1 MDLSKDNII
10 SIIEFLIEED
20 GITPDMF
27 NKISK
32 YERMSIDEFNNQ
44 IRTTRRVFDLYEAD
58 VDFIYHV
65 YLDNYDLI
73 KNGNLTENN
82 IKIPELKAFKI
93 ETECTFHKSGYEY
106 YRYQKELFSINS
118 LWWHYDT
125 GDFYPNDGEFINE
138 EDAHYEINDW
148 NIFKFE
154 EIKDLKESIENVSES
169 REDKLKKL
177 FMMKELVDKK
187 IKELL

>member
-20 GITPDMF
+20 GITPDVF
-27 NKISK
+27 DNIAKHIRSA
-32 YERMSIDEFNNQ
+32 IDEFNSSTK
-44 IRTTRRVFDLYEAD
+44 TTRRVFDLYESD
-58 VDFIYHV
+58 VDFIFHV
-65 YLDNYDLI
+65 YLDNYNLI
-73 KNGNLTENN
+73 KSGNLTENN
-82 IKIPELKAFKI
+82 IKLPQEKNFKI
-93 ETECTFHKSGYEY
+93 ETECTFHKSGFEY
-106 YRYQKELFSINS
+106 YRYKKKLFSINS

-125 GDFYPNDGEFINE
+125 GYFYPNDGELINE
-138 EDAHYEINDW
+138 EEAHYEMDDW
-148 NIFKFE
+148 VISKFE
-154 EIKDLKESIENVSES
+154 EINDLKESIENVSES

>member
-20 GITPDMF
+20 GITPDVF
-27 NKISK
+27 DKITKHKRSA
-32 YERMSIDEFNNQ
+32 IDEFNMDSK
-44 IRTTRRVFDLYEAD
+44 TTRRVFDLYEAD
-58 VDFIYHV
+58 VDFIFHV

-73 KNGNLTENN
+73 KSGNLTVDN
-82 IKIPELKAFKI
+82 IKIPQEKNFKI
-93 ETECTFHKSGYEY
+93 ETECTFHKSGFEY
-106 YRYQKELFSINS
+106 YKYKKKLFSINS
-118 LWWHYDT
+118 LWWYYDT
-125 GDFYPNDGEFINE
+125 GDFYPNDGELINE
-138 EDAHYEINDW
+138 EYTDYEMSDW
-148 NIFKFE
+148 HIYKFE
-154 EIKDLKESIENVSES
+154 EVKDLKESIENVSES

>member
-20 GITPDMF
+20 GITPDVF
-27 NKISK
+27 DNIAKHIRSA
-32 YERMSIDEFNNQ
+32 IDEFNSSTK
-44 IRTTRRVFDLYEAD
+44 TTRRVFDLYESD
-58 VDFIYHV
+58 VDFIFHV
-65 YLDNYDLI
+65 YLDNYNLI
-73 KNGNLTENN
+73 KSGNLTENN
-82 IKIPELKAFKI
+82 IKLPQEKNFKI
-93 ETECTFHKSGYEY
+93 ETECTFHKSGFEY
-106 YRYQKELFSINS
+106 YRYKKKLFSINS

-125 GDFYPNDGEFINE
+125 GYFYPNDGELINE
-138 EDAHYEINDW
+138 EEAHYEMDDW
-148 NIFKFE
+148 AISKFE
-154 EIKDLKESIENVSES
+154 EINDLKESIENVSES

>member
-20 GITPDMF
+20 GITPDEF
-27 NKISK
+27 DKLNR
-32 YERMSIDEFNNQ
+32 YERSAIDNFSNQ
-44 IRTTRRVFDLYEAD
+44 TKTTRRVFDLYEAD

-73 KNGNLTENN
+73 KSGNLTEDN
-82 IKIPELKAFKI
+82 IKIPQEKTFKI
-93 ETECTFHKSGYEY
+93 ETSCTVHRSGYED
-106 YRYQKELFSINS
+106 YRYKKKLFSIKS

-125 GDFYPNDGEFINE
+125 GDFYPNDGELINE
-138 EDAHYEINDW
+138 EDAHYEMNDW
-148 NIFKFE
+148 HVSKFE
-154 EIKDLKESIENVSES
+154 EVKDLKESVENVSES

>member
-20 GITPDMF
+20 GITPDVF
-27 NKISK
+27 EKITKHIRSA
-32 YERMSIDEFNNQ
+32 IDEFNSSTK
-44 IRTTRRVFDLYEAD
+44 TTRRVFDLYESD
-58 VDFIYHV
+58 VDFIFHV
-65 YLDNYDLI
+65 YLDNYNLI
-73 KNGNLTENN
+73 KSGNLTENN
-82 IKIPELKAFKI
+82 IKLPQEKNFKI
-93 ETECTFHKSGYEY
+93 ETECTFHKSGFEY
-106 YRYQKELFSINS
+106 YRYKKKLFSINS

-125 GDFYPNDGEFINE
+125 GYFYPNDGELINE
-138 EDAHYEINDW
+138 EEAHYEMDDW
-148 NIFKFE
+148 VISKFE
-154 EIKDLKESIENVSES
+154 EINDLKESIENVSES

>member
-20 GITPDMF
+20 GITPDVF
-27 NKISK
+27 EKISK
-32 YERMSIDEFNNQ
+32 HKRSSIEEFNKQ
-44 IRTTRRVFDLYEAD
+44 IRTTRRVFDLYVSD
-58 VDFIYHV
+58 VDFIFHL

-73 KNGNLTENN
+73 KSGNLTENN
-82 IKIPELKAFKI
+82 IKLPQEKNFNIV
-93 ETECTFHKSGYEY
+93 TECTFHKSGYEY
-106 YRYQKELFSINS
+106 YRYKEKLFSINS
-118 LWWHYDT
+118 LWWLYDT
-125 GDFYPNDGEFINE
+125 GNFYPNDGELIDE
-138 EDAHYEINDW
+138 EETHYEMDNWDLS
-148 NIFKFE
+148 KFE

-169 REDKLKKL
+169 REELKKL

>member
-20 GITPDMF
+20 GITPDVF
-27 NKISK
+27 DNITKHIRSA
-32 YERMSIDEFNNQ
+32 IDEFNSSTK
-44 IRTTRRVFDLYEAD
+44 TTRRVFDLYESD
-58 VDFIYHV
+58 VDFIFHV
-65 YLDNYDLI
+65 YLDNYNLI
-73 KNGNLTENN
+73 KSGNLTENN
-82 IKIPELKAFKI
+82 IKLPQEKNFKI
-93 ETECTFHKSGYEY
+93 ETECTFHKSGFEY
-106 YRYQKELFSINS
+106 YRYKKKLFSINS

-125 GDFYPNDGEFINE
+125 GDFYPNDGELINE
-138 EDAHYEINDW
+138 EDAHYEMDDW
-148 NIFKFE
+148 AISKFE
-154 EIKDLKESIENVSES
+154 EINDLKESIENVSES

>member
-20 GITPDMF
+20 GITPDVF
-27 NKISK
+27 EKISK
-32 YERMSIDEFNNQ
+32 NKRMSIDDFNNNTK
-44 IRTTRRVFDLYEAD
+44 TTRRVFDLYESD
-58 VDFIYHV
+58 IDFIFHV
-65 YLDNYDLI
+65 YLDNYNLI
-73 KNGNLTENN
+73 KSGNLTENN

-106 YRYQKELFSINS
+106 YRYQKDLFSINS

-125 GDFYPNDGEFINE
+125 GDWYPNDGELINE
-138 EDAHYEINDW
+138 EDANYEMSDW
-148 NIFKFE
+148 NISKFE

>member
-20 GITPDMF
+20 GITPDVF
-27 NKISK
+27 DKITKHKRST
-32 YERMSIDEFNNQ
+32 IDEFNMDSK
-44 IRTTRRVFDLYEAD
+44 TTRRVFDLYEAD
-58 VDFIYHV
+58 VDFIFHV

-73 KNGNLTENN
+73 KSGNLTVDN
-82 IKIPELKAFKI
+82 IKIPQEKNFKI
-93 ETECTFHKSGYEY
+93 ETECTFHKSGFEY
-106 YRYQKELFSINS
+106 YKYKKKLFSINS
-118 LWWHYDT
+118 LWWYYDT
-125 GDFYPNDGEFINE
+125 GDFYPNDGELINE
-138 EDAHYEINDW
+138 EYTDYEMSDW
-148 NIFKFE
+148 HIYKFE
-154 EIKDLKESIENVSES
+154 EVKDLKESIENVSES